1 MTDQDD
7 KKEKT
12 MKNLKIKLFMW
23 RLENRFW
30 KFFRPVFILNQM
42 YQRQTF
48 GRMTSVSAL
57 TMELS
62 HGGIQG
68 RKPIK

>member
-42 YQRQTF
+42 YQRQPF
-48 GRMTSVSAL
+48 GRLTSVSAI
-57 TMELS
+57 TMELN
-62 HGGIQG
+62 HGT
-68 RKPIK
+68 IKNGKLLK